1 MSLIEDTQ
9 ALTPERIVC
18 TECAIGALGKLALY
32 QNTSDMK
39 MRGEIMTKF
48 LGLLP
53 LKNEPEEAQ
62 NVHKML
68 LREILNKNEF
78 LLKVVDGEG
87 LKKMVGGIMAI
98 ESNNPELEILD
109 DEGKQLLKQISI

>member
-1 MSLIEDTQ
+1 
-9 ALTPERIVC
+9 
-18 TECAIGALGKLALY
+18 
-32 QNTSDMK
+32 
-39 MRGEIMTKF
+39 MTKF